1 MKLWDCDSTMV
12 CSSEIVNGENS
23 VHMFTVLAL
32 AYICTGE
39 CTSSKHI

>member
-32 AYICTGE
+32 AYICILYF
-39 CTSSKHI
+39 KF